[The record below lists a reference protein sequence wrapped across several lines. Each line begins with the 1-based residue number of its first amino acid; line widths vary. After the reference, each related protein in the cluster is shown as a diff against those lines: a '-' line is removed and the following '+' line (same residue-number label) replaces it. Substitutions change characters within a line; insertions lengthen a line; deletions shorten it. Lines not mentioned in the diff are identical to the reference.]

1 MTKTGGSDF
10 CLDSHIIIMVVHN
23 YISDSI
29 NNVNAVSSDEL
40 WIKFTAFMYVRSGKL
55 WVCSIANQFNEV
67 VYL

>member
-10 CLDSHIIIMVVHN
+10 RSDSHIIIMVVHN

-29 NNVNAVSSDEL
+29 NNVNAMSSDDL
-40 WIKFTAFMYVRSGKL
+40 WIKSTACMYVCSGKL